1 MVKLATEISGEEEE
15 VERVKSGYG
24 EISYVD
30 DRQYL
35 GEWRE
40 NRMNGFGFLKNA
52 DGSYYQGRFLNGF
65 PHGYGI

>member
-52 DGSYYQGRFLNGF
+52 DGSYY
-65 PHGYGI
+65 